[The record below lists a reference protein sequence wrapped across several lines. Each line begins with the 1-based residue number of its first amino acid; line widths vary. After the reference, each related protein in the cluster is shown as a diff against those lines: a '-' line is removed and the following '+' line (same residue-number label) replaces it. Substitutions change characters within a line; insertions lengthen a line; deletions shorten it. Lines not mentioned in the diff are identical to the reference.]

1 MNTGKERS
9 LTIKV
14 EKRLGGIL
22 QPGYPVIY
30 QGRNLFYWNEMIWSA
45 IPIEEFPFMSV
56 ADYNARLAAFTAYV
70 ESIESGL
77 VIAESIIDGG
87 DAYRDNLTACPI
99 S

>member
-14 EKRLGGIL
+14 EKRIGGIL
-22 QPGYPVIY
+22 QPGYPVTY
-30 QGRNLFYWNEMIWSA
+30 QGRENFWSGEYWW
-45 IPIEEFPFMSV
+45 PIISSYELTLMSTT
-56 ADYNARLAAFTAYV
+56 DFNARLASFISYV